1 MRATKI
7 KIDNLYGIH
16 HLELD
21 GKPVEITG
29 KKGTGK
35 TSVIDSIKYI
45 LSNKSDRPYI
55 VKDGANEGEI
65 YISTDTGIEI
75 KRKKRPETSDYL
87 SVKDNGENISGA
99 QSFLND
105 IFTPLQ
111 LNPVEFA
118 SWSDKEQN
126 RAILSLIDFK
136 WDMDWIRE
144 QFGEIPSGI
153 DYSQHI
159 LSVLEDIQS
168 KNGNYWKRR
177 EEINREEYYKRQT
190 IQDMSLKFPQNYDV
204 NKWADYDLRAKSAE
218 LQKAQE
224 INSLISR
231 AISFSAVIPLT
242 LLS

>member
-136 WDMDWIRE
+136 WDMGLD
-144 QFGEIPSGI
+144 P
-153 DYSQHI
+153 
-159 LSVLEDIQS
+159 
-168 KNGNYWKRR
+168 
-177 EEINREEYYKRQT
+177 
-190 IQDMSLKFPQNYDV
+190 
-204 NKWADYDLRAKSAE
+204 
-218 LQKAQE
+218 
-224 INSLISR
+224 R
-231 AISFSAVIPLT
+231 AIRGNTKRYRLFTAYSFSTGGYPVKKRK
-242 LLS
+242 LLETSRRN

>member
-75 KRKKRPETSDYL
+75 KR
-87 SVKDNGENISGA
+87 
-99 QSFLND
+99 
-105 IFTPLQ
+105 
-111 LNPVEFA
+111 
-118 SWSDKEQN
+118 
-126 RAILSLIDFK
+126 
-136 WDMDWIRE
+136 
-144 QFGEIPSGI
+144 
-153 DYSQHI
+153 
-159 LSVLEDIQS
+159 
-168 KNGNYWKRR
+168 
-177 EEINREEYYKRQT
+177 
-190 IQDMSLKFPQNYDV
+190 
-204 NKWADYDLRAKSAE
+204 
-218 LQKAQE
+218 
-224 INSLISR
+224 
-231 AISFSAVIPLT
+231 
-242 LLS
+242 